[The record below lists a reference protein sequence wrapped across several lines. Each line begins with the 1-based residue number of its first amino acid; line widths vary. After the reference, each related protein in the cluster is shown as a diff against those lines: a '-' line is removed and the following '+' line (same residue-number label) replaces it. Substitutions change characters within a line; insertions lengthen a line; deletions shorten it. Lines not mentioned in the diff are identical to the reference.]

1 MKHAILA
8 LGLGL
13 GLGVA
18 SFVAAPVLAQ
28 QGGHIVKRV
37 QPSASAQKDA
47 KPQVQPK
54 PRYGYD
60 PGPADDPLRSA
71 VGGQERQGQPQ
82 GFNTERKPLGGP
94 GYRPEQFGR

>member
-8 LGLGL
+8 LGL

-28 QGGHIVKRV
+28 QGGHIVKRP
-37 QPSASAQKDA
+37 QPSASGQKDA
-47 KPQVQPK
+47 KPQVQAK
-54 PRYGYD
+54 QRYGYD
-60 PGPADDPLRSA
+60 RGPAGDPLRSK
-71 VGGQERQGQPQ
+71 VGGQEREDQPQ

-94 GYRPEQFGR
+94 GYTPGQLGR

>member
-13 GLGVA
+13 GVA
-18 SFVAAPVLAQ
+18 SFVVAPVLAQ
-28 QGGHIVKRV
+28 QGGHIVKRP
-37 QPSASAQKDA
+37 QPSTSSPKASKAQA
-47 KPQVQPK
+47 QPK

-60 PGPADDPLRSA
+60 AGAAGDPLRSK
-71 VGGQERQGQPQ
+71 VGGQERQDQPQ

-94 GYRPEQFGR
+94 GYTPGQPGR